1 MRHFIGY
8 VALTVVLGL
17 LAYFAFSLVWFAFV
31 GHRNEK
37 LKTIVITS
45 LGYLMVLASVGLW
58 FWGVH
63 RFVYDPEAYV
73 KARTLTRIGVVMCV
87 AAIVMARFS
96 TRRTSISIIA
106 GALVVALNWIGSVI
120 SD

>member
-8 VALTVVLGL
+8 VALSVSLGL
-17 LAYFAFSLVWFAFV
+17 LAYFACSLIWFAFV

-37 LKTIVITS
+37 LNTIVVTT
-45 LGYLMVLASVGLW
+45 LAYLMVLASAGLW
-58 FWGVH
+58 FWG
-63 RFVYDPEAYV
+63 FVYDPDAYL
-73 KARTLTRIGVVMCV
+73 KARALTGIGVALCV

-96 TRRTSISIIA
+96 ARRASFSIVA